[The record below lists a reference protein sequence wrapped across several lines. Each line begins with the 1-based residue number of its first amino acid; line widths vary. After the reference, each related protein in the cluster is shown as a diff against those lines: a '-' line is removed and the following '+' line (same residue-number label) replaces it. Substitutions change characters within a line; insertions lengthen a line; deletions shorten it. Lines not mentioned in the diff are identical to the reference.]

1 MKKGY
6 LSDQGMCDPEER
18 LRFEELIS
26 DLSSHFM
33 KLDRTEVGPEIEK
46 ALQKIL
52 EFFDVDRCALFKVS
66 QIKKVVEILYLV
78 DRPEQMPVPPD
89 MDAVRLFPWCYDELV
104 LKGNVLPI
112 KVVEVLPE
120 EANVDKASFESL
132 GIRSILL
139 LPLQVVGVVHYI
151 ISIASS
157 MGRNKWQEECI
168 PRLRLLGEVFVG
180 ALERNKNSL
189 ELEERFRFETLI
201 SGISAR
207 LIKVPHNKVDQEI
220 ERALQKMLEFFQV
233 DRCGLLQTW
242 GDRKTW
248 MVAFAAYAEGVPRA
262 PEKTELPMSLF
273 PWVTRRLVERQE
285 VNQLNTVD
293 ELPAEA
299 DIDKQTYREWG
310 IRSTLDIPILMGGHT
325 DYVLA
330 INAMLHE
337 CAWPEDYIPRLRL
350 LGEAFV
356 NALERGRVE
365 EEMNKA
371 RSEIEELNER
381 LKVENV
387 YLRKEAS
394 KQEVFN
400 KIIEQS
406 DAIRYVKYRVQQ
418 VAPTNATA
426 LIFGETGTG
435 KGLFAHLIHELSGRK
450 DKPFV
455 TVGCAALPANLIE
468 SELFGREKGA
478 FTGAQERQIG
488 RFEFADGGTLFLDE
502 IGELPLELQVKL
514 LRVIEDG
521 EFERLGSSQTRKVD
535 VRLIAATNRNLEE
548 EIRQGRFRQDLFFRL
563 SVFPLTIPPLRQRRD
578 DIPFLVKQYLEEFGR
593 RHGKQ
598 NLAISEDAMKRLQ
611 EYSWPGNVRELLNV
625 LERAVIISRGP
636 MVQIDPLLQA
646 DPDSKLHAGRSEE
659 RPAVKTEKT
668 PAATELAGV
677 EREHILIMLKAS
689 GWKVEGANGAAA
701 KLGMN
706 PSTLRARIRKLGIK
720 RPGA

>member
-1 MKKGY
+1 
-6 LSDQGMCDPEER
+6 MCEPDER
-18 LRFEELIS
+18 LKFEELIS
-26 DLSSHFM
+26 NLSSHFVN
-33 KLDRTEVGPEIEK
+33 LDCAEVGTEIGK

-52 EFFDVDRCALFKVS
+52 EFFDVDRCSIFKVS
-66 QIKKVVEILYLV
+66 QVKKVVEILYLV
-78 DRPEQMPVPPD
+78 DRPGQIPVPPD
-89 MDAVRLFPWCYDELV
+89 MDAVKLFPWCYEELV
-104 LKGNVLPI
+104 LKGNILPI
-112 KVVEVLPE
+112 KVIEVLPE
-120 EANVDKASFESL
+120 EADADKASFESL

-139 LPLQVVGVVHYI
+139 IPLQVVGVVPYV

-157 MGRNKWQEECI
+157 IGMGKWPEDCI
-168 PRLRLLGEVFVG
+168 PRLRLLGEVIVG
-180 ALERNKNSL
+180 VLERNKSSKYL
-189 ELEERFRFETLI
+189 DERFRFETLI
-201 SGISAR
+201 SDISAR
-207 LIKVPHNKVDQEI
+207 LIKSPHSEVDQEI
-220 ERALQKMLEFFQV
+220 ERALQKILEFFQV

-248 MVAFAAYAEGVPRA
+248 MIAFAAYAEGVPRA

-273 PWVTRRLVERQE
+273 PWVTRRLVEGKE

-299 DIDKQTYREWG
+299 GIDRQTYREWG

-325 DYVLA
+325 DYVFVF
-330 INAMLHE
+330 NAMRHE
-337 CAWPEDYIPRLRL
+337 CVWPEDYIPRLRL

-356 NALERGRVE
+356 NALERKRVE
-365 EEMNKA
+365 EEMDKA
-371 RSEIEELNER
+371 RMEIEELNER
-381 LKVENV
+381 LKTENI
-387 YLRKEAS
+387 YLRKEVS
-394 KQEVFN
+394 KHEAFK
-400 KIIEQS
+400 KIIGQS

-521 EFERLGSSQTRKVD
+521 EFERLGSSQPRRVD

-548 EIRQGRFRQDLFFRL
+548 EVRHGRFRQDLFFRL
-563 SVFPLTIPPLRQRRD
+563 SVFPLTIPPLRQRKD
-578 DIPFLVKQYLEEFGR
+578 DIPFLVKQYLEEFSR

-598 NLAISEDAMKRLQ
+598 NLEISADAMKRLQ

-625 LERAVIISRGP
+625 LERAVIISRGS
-636 MVQIDPLLQA
+636 MLQIDSCLTNTQISQPVDMSA
-646 DPDSKLHAGRSEE
+646 K
-659 RPAVKTEKT
+659 KTEKT
-668 PAATELAGV
+668 HTATELAKV
-677 EREHILIMLKAS
+677 EQDHIQEMLKAS

-720 RPGA
+720 RPVA